1 MPKTGDGSRA
11 LAPEDGRSAALR
23 LRLRLGLRQCGTN
36 FLRRFF
42 PARLKSCPD
51 GGSLR
56 NWFKMPE
63 RQQDRQ
69 LDRLIDLL
77 MENATVVMSG
87 TKLASE
93 LRVPHSTLWELIE
106 RLREWGAEVR
116 GLPGTGYQLVKVPDL
131 LTPKMIRQRL
141 HAGAFGS
148 RIHHYYQ
155 VDSTMNEAARL
166 AAAKAPHGALVVA
179 EEQTAGRG
187 RFGRSWFSPRGTGLY
202 FTLILRPKL
211 APAAAPILTLLAGVA
226 VAEAVGELTGR
237 PTDVRWPNDVLI
249 RGKKCAG
256 ILVEMTA
263 QPERVEHAQIGV
275 GVNVNQAEIPPEL
288 AAEATSLRL
297 ETGRTI
303 SRLDVLGAIL
313 KRMERHYH
321 QLEERGAGAIVE
333 RFSEVSSYARG
344 KRVRVTDNARVLT
357 GETVGLSSE
366 GKLLVRQDDGQIE
379 AVLSGLVRPE

>member
-1 MPKTGDGSRA
+1 
-11 LAPEDGRSAALR
+11 
-23 LRLRLGLRQCGTN
+23 
-36 FLRRFF
+36 
-42 PARLKSCPD
+42 
-51 GGSLR
+51 
-56 NWFKMPE
+56 MPE

-116 GLPGTGYQLVKVPDL
+116 GLPGTGYQLVKVPDV

-166 AAAKAPHGALVVA
+166 AAAKAPQGALVVA

-226 VAEAVGELTGR
+226 VAEALAELTDL

-249 RGKKCAG
+249 RGKKCCG

-263 QPERVEHAQIGV
+263 QPERVEHVQIGV
-275 GVNVNQAEIPPEL
+275 GVNVNQTAIPAEL
-288 AAEATSLRL
+288 AAEATSLRR
-297 ETGRTI
+297 ETGRAF
-303 SRLDVLGAIL
+303 SRVEILVSILD
-313 KRMERHYH
+313 RMERYYDLL
-321 QLEERGAGAIVE
+321 QERGAAPIVE
-333 RFSEVSSYARG
+333 RFGEISSYARG
-344 KRVRVTDNARVLT
+344 KRVRVTDGPRVLT
-357 GETVGLSSE
+357 GVTVGLSPE
-366 GKLLVRQDDGQIE
+366 GMLLVRRDDGQTE
-379 AVLSGLVRPE
+379 SVLSGVVRPE